1 MASKLIRFV
10 ASITLLWAFVLIYMS
25 VNLYQLVEESRK
37 ATNDLNR
44 ANEEV
49 VLLRRENSRLQKENI
64 DKNSKVIYEKAKR
77 TNHEIDH
84 EENIKRDLQTK
95 LDNAMGNIK
104 VLETKLQKTQ
114 ASKKHSMQYEIL
126 RRRIS
131 NQIKEMW
138 FYISSEIGK
147 LKNTIPETAIEDFNR
162 YLDNFGEMQR
172 ITENDFDDLMKLDNA
187 QDIRDQIAKELSDIV
202 QKRLYK
208 LQHPSNCETARKL
221 VCTLNKGCGYGC
233 QMHHVL
239 YCFIV
244 AYATKRVLIID
255 SSGWRYSSR
264 GWNAYFQ
271 PVSSS
276 CTYYSRVEEWN
287 SNHESALVVHLP
299 IVDAMFPRPKTMP
312 LSVPRDLY
320 DQIISFHGHPF
331 VWWISQFTKYMI
343 RLNPGL
349 REEVEKKKQLLQFR
363 SPIVG

>member
-84 EENIKRDLQTK
+84 EENIKRGLQTK

-104 VLETKLQKTQ
+104 ILETKLQKSQ
-114 ASKKHSMQYEIL
+114 ASNKHSMQYELL

-131 NQIKEMW
+131 NQMKEMW

-187 QDIRDQIAKELSDIV
+187 QDIRDQTAKEFSDIV

-276 CTYYSRVEEWN
+276 CTYYRRAEEWN
-287 SNHESALVVHLP
+287 NNHESALVVHLP

-343 RLNPGL
+343 RLNPNL
-349 REEVEKKKQLLQFR
+349 REEVEKKKQLLHFR